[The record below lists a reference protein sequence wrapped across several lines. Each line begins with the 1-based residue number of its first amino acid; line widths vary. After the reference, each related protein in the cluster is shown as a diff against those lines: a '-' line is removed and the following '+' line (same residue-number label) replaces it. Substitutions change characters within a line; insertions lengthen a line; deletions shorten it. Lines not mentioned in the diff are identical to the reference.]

1 MRPTQR
7 VIVSDSIRSDHLY
20 QPLEA
25 RLIAKRKAER
35 RRRIVNLIID
45 VSVLVIGTL
54 AVVAAVILF
63 GVI

>member
-7 VIVSDSIRSDHLY
+7 VIVSGSIRPGHFY

-25 RLIAKRKAER
+25 RLIAKQKAER